1 VNHFRFVPEPNFR
14 FVPEPFVLRQSIV
27 LAQSVTSLAAA
38 WLLLGCSDAPLDAV
52 VLPPERS
59 STDFT
64 LDLVAH
70 WSLDEGAGTTA
81 ADGSGNGH
89 DGQLTGGT
97 WISDG
102 RFAGGLR
109 LGAGEFVSVSTFP
122 YAAPNF
128 TVAAWLRLSPEQLA
142 MNDETWVAIL
152 STEHFFDSGWQLNID
167 NRLPRPRLDFA
178 YWSPPLMTPLFVEC
192 ECIETDRWIHVAVV
206 VDVQA
211 NRVTLY
217 TDGTASDD
225 ETRPSDIL
233 PGDTTLYFGRWNMD
247 DRLFS
252 GDLDDV
258 AIWNRALTRDE
269 IAMLHAYP
277 LR

>member
-1 VNHFRFVPEPNFR
+1 MTSQR
-14 FVPEPFVLRQSIV
+14 IV
-27 LAQSVTSLAAA
+27 LAPLVTWLAAA
-38 WLLLGCSDAPLDAV
+38 WLVLGCSEAALDAV

-59 STDFT
+59 SRD
-64 LDLVAH
+64 LSEDLVAH
-70 WSLDEGAGTTA
+70 WALDEGGGTTA
-81 ADGSGNGH
+81 VDSSGNGH

-97 WISDG
+97 FIADG

-109 LGAGEFVSVSTFP
+109 LATGESVAVSNFP

-128 TVAAWLRLSPEQLA
+128 TVAAWLRVSPEQMA
-142 MNDETWVAIL
+142 MNDDLWVAIL
-152 STEHFFDSGWQLNID
+152 STENFFESGWQVNID

-192 ECIETDRWIHVAVV
+192 ECIEADRWVHLAAV

-217 TDGTASDD
+217 TDGTASDE

-233 PGDTTLYFGRWNMD
+233 AGDSTLYFGRWNMD
-247 DRLFS
+247 DRQFS
-252 GDLDDV
+252 GDLDEV
-258 AIWNRALTRDE
+258 AIWNRALTSDE
-269 IAMLHAYP
+269 IAVLHTAP
-277 LR
+277 LQ